1 MENNVGVLVLHG
13 FLGNLKTIEYQV
25 QFFRTQGFLVE
36 APSLRGH
43 NTVYTDLDE
52 VKFTDWIEDTE
63 SAYKNL
69 LSKANKVFVFG
80 LSMGGALA
88 LHLEAQHP
96 EILGGILVN
105 HALSLYPNWK
115 LKFLPIIKY
124 FVKNIYSPGS
134 DIKDKTQKN
143 LAYDYIPTGA
153 LLEFLRLISLV
164 EKELPLV
171 TQPQLI
177 FKSIEDHVIPQDS
190 VEITLKSISSKQKEV
205 VFLKN
210 SYHVATAD
218 FDKDIICE
226 KSLEFINK
234 ILKEG

>member
-1 MENNVGVLVLHG
+1 MENKVGVLVLHG

-52 VKFTDWIEDTE
+52 VKFTDWIEDAE

-124 FVKNIYSPGS
+124 FVKYIYSPGS

-164 EKELPLV
+164 KKELPLV

>member
-1 MENNVGVLVLHG
+1 
-13 FLGNLKTIEYQV
+13 
-25 QFFRTQGFLVE
+25 
-36 APSLRGH
+36 
-43 NTVYTDLDE
+43 
-52 VKFTDWIEDTE
+52 
-63 SAYKNL
+63 
-69 LSKANKVFVFG
+69 
-80 LSMGGALA
+80 MGGALA
-88 LHLEAQHP
+88 LHLEAHHP

-124 FVKNIYSPGS
+124 FVKYIYSPGS

-143 LAYDYIPTGA
+143 LAYEYIPTGA

-164 EKELPLV
+164 KKELPLV

>member
-1 MENNVGVLVLHG
+1 MENKVGVLVLHG

-43 NTVYTDLDE
+43 NTVYTDLE
-52 VKFTDWIEDTE
+52 KVKFTDWIEDAE

-69 LSKANKVFVFG
+69 SSKANKVFVFG

-88 LHLEAQHP
+88 LYLEVQHP

-143 LAYDYIPTGA
+143 LAYEYIPTGA

-164 EKELPLV
+164 KKELPLV

-190 VEITLKSISSKQKEV
+190 VEITLKRISSKQKEV

-210 SYHVATAD
+210 SYHVATVD

>member
-1 MENNVGVLVLHG
+1 MENKVGVLVLHG

-43 NTVYTDLDE
+43 NTVYTDLDK
-52 VKFTDWIEDTE
+52 VKFTDWIEDAE

-80 LSMGGALA
+80 LSMGGALS

-124 FVKNIYSPGS
+124 FVKYIYSPGS

-143 LAYDYIPTGA
+143 LAYEYIPTGA

-164 EKELPLV
+164 KKELPLV

>member
-1 MENNVGVLVLHG
+1 
-13 FLGNLKTIEYQV
+13 LGNLKTIEYQV

-43 NTVYTDLDE
+43 NTVYTDLDK
-52 VKFTDWIEDTE
+52 VKFTDWIEDAE

-69 LSKANKVFVFG
+69 SLKANKIFVFG

-88 LHLEAQHP
+88 LHLEAHHP
-96 EILGGILVN
+96 EISGGILVN

-124 FVKNIYSPGS
+124 FVKYIYSPGS

-164 EKELPLV
+164 KKELPLV
-171 TQPQLI
+171 NQPQLI

>member
-1 MENNVGVLVLHG
+1 MENKVGVLVLHG

-36 APSLRGH
+36 APTLRGH
-43 NTVYTDLDE
+43 NTVYTDLDK
-52 VKFTDWIEDTE
+52 VKFTDWIEDAE

-80 LSMGGALA
+80 LSMGGALS

-124 FVKNIYSPGS
+124 FVKYIYSPGS

-143 LAYDYIPTGA
+143 LAYEYIPTGA

-164 EKELPLV
+164 KKELPLV

>member
-1 MENNVGVLVLHG
+1 MENKVGVLVLHG
-13 FLGNLKTIEYQV
+13 FLGNLKTIDYQV
-25 QFFRTQGFLVE
+25 QFFRTQSFLVE
-36 APSLRGH
+36 APTLRGH
-43 NTVYTDLDE
+43 NTVYTDLDK
-52 VKFTDWIEDTE
+52 VKFTDWIEDAE

-69 LSKANKVFVFG
+69 SSKANKVFVFG

-88 LHLEAQHP
+88 LHLEAHHP

-124 FVKNIYSPGS
+124 FVKYIYSPGS

-164 EKELPLV
+164 KKELPLV

-190 VEITLKSISSKQKEV
+190 VEITLKRISSKQKEV

-210 SYHVATAD
+210 SYHVATVD

>member
-1 MENNVGVLVLHG
+1 
-13 FLGNLKTIEYQV
+13 
-25 QFFRTQGFLVE
+25 
-36 APSLRGH
+36 
-43 NTVYTDLDE
+43 
-52 VKFTDWIEDTE
+52 
-63 SAYKNL
+63 
-69 LSKANKVFVFG
+69 
-80 LSMGGALA
+80 MGGALA
-88 LHLEAQHP
+88 LHLEAHHP

-124 FVKNIYSPGS
+124 FVKYIYSPGS

-164 EKELPLV
+164 KKELPLV

-205 VFLKN
+205 VFLTN

>member
-1 MENNVGVLVLHG
+1 MENKVGVLVLHG

-36 APSLRGH
+36 TPSLRGH
-43 NTVYTDLDE
+43 NTVYTDLDK
-52 VKFTDWIEDTE
+52 VKFTDWIEDAE

-80 LSMGGALA
+80 LSMGGALS
-88 LHLEAQHP
+88 LYLEAQHP

-124 FVKNIYSPGS
+124 FVKYIYSPGS

-143 LAYDYIPTGA
+143 LAYEYIPTGA

-164 EKELPLV
+164 KKELPLV

>member
-1 MENNVGVLVLHG
+1 MENKVGVLVLHG

-43 NTVYTDLDE
+43 NTVYKDLDK
-52 VKFTDWIEDTE
+52 VKFTDWIEDAE

-69 LSKANKVFVFG
+69 SLKANKVFVFG

-88 LHLEAQHP
+88 LHLEAQHV
-96 EILGGILVN
+96 EISGGILVN

-124 FVKNIYSPGS
+124 FVKYIYSPGS

-164 EKELPLV
+164 KKELPLV
-171 TQPQLI
+171 NQPQLI

-226 KSLEFINK
+226 KSIEFINK

>member
-1 MENNVGVLVLHG
+1 MENEVGVLVLHG

-36 APSLRGH
+36 APTLRGH
-43 NTVYTDLDE
+43 NTVYTDLDK
-52 VKFTDWIEDTE
+52 VKFTDWIEDAE

-80 LSMGGALA
+80 LSMGGALS

-124 FVKNIYSPGS
+124 FVKYIYSPGS

-143 LAYDYIPTGA
+143 LAYEYIPTGA

-164 EKELPLV
+164 KKELPLV

>member
-1 MENNVGVLVLHG
+1 MEKRVGVLALHG

-25 QFFRTQGFLVE
+25 QYFKDHGFLVE

-43 NTVYTDLDE
+43 NTVYTDLDG
-52 VKFTDWIEDTE
+52 VKFTDWIEDAE
-63 SAYKNL
+63 VAYIRL
-69 LSKANKVFVFG
+69 SSKAKKVFVFG

-88 LHLEAQHP
+88 LHLQAHHS

-115 LKFLPIIKY
+115 LKFLPILKY
-124 FVKNIYSPGS
+124 FVKYTYSPES

-143 LAYDYIPTGA
+143 LAYKYIPTGA
-153 LLEFLRLISLV
+153 LIEFIKLISLV
-164 EKELPLV
+164 KKELPLV

-177 FKSIEDHVIPQDS
+177 FKSVEDHVIPQDS
-190 VEITLKSISSKQKEV
+190 VEITLKNISSKVKEV
-205 VFLKN
+205 VLLKN

-226 KSLEFINK
+226 QSLKFIDK
-234 ILKEG
+234 VLKEG

>member
-1 MENNVGVLVLHG
+1 MENKVGVLVLHG

-43 NTVYTDLDE
+43 NTVYTDLE
-52 VKFTDWIEDTE
+52 KVKFTDWIEDAE

-69 LSKANKVFVFG
+69 SLKANKVFVFG

-88 LHLEAQHP
+88 LYLEAQHA
-96 EILGGILVN
+96 EISGGILVN

-124 FVKNIYSPGS
+124 FVKYIYSPGS

-164 EKELPLV
+164 KKELPLV
-171 TQPQLI
+171 NQPQLI
-177 FKSIEDHVIPQDS
+177 FKSIEDHVLPQDS

-205 VFLKN
+205 IFLKN

>member
-1 MENNVGVLVLHG
+1 MENKVGVLVLHG

-43 NTVYTDLDE
+43 NTVYTDLE
-52 VKFTDWIEDTE
+52 KVKFTDWIEDAE

-69 LSKANKVFVFG
+69 SLKANKVFVFG

-88 LHLEAQHP
+88 LYLEAQHA
-96 EILGGILVN
+96 EISGGILVN

-124 FVKNIYSPGS
+124 FVKYIYSPGS

-164 EKELPLV
+164 KKELPLV
-171 TQPQLI
+171 NQPQLI